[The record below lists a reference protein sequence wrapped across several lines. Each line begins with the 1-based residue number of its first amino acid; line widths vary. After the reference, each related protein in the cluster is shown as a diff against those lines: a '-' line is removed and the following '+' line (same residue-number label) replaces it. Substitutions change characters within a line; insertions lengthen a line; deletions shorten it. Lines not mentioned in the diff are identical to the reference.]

1 MPARFFLHRRPDMTL
16 AAELG
21 KPITL
26 PKSPRDRVRGRAS
39 QLSPSALLPFLL
51 PLTIV
56 LLWQAAASFGWITNR
71 LMPAPIQVVW
81 AFWDKLSSGQLLVDI
96 RASAIRAISGLLVG
110 GPIGFLLGLAN
121 GVSRLSHALT
131 DTTLQMLRTIP
142 NLALIPLVILWFG
155 IGEEAKLFLT
165 ALGVFFP
172 IYLNTLHGVRN
183 VDPQLIEMGRVYGMS
198 GWTLFRKGHLPRCIT
213 LHLCGPALLAG
224 HHVADAHRRRDH
236 GRLIGHRPHG
246 QFGPRIHDDRR
257 GDPGARHLCP
267 ARQARRRD
275 RTDVGAADPLLEPR
289 LSKASEELSHEHLNP
304 HQECLGQG
312 Y

>member
-1 MPARFFLHRRPDMTL
+1 MTL

-26 PKSPRDRVRGRAS
+26 PKAPRAS
-39 QLSPSALLPFLL
+39 APRRSFSFAPASLLPFVL
-51 PLTIV
+51 PLLIV
-56 LLWQAAASFGWITNR
+56 LLWQAASSFGWITNR

-81 AFWDKLSSGQLLVDI
+81 AFWDKLTSGELLTNI
-96 RASAIRAISGLLVG
+96 QASAIRAISGLLVG
-110 GPIGFLLGLAN
+110 GSIGFLLGLAN

-183 VDPQLIEMGRVYGMS
+183 VDPQLIEMGSVYGMN
-198 GWTLFRKGHLPRCIT
+198 GWTLFRKVIFPGALPSIFVGLRFSLGIMWLTLIVAETMAASSGIGHMANSAREFMMTDVVILALVIY
-213 LHLCGPALLAG
+213 ALLG
-224 HHVADAHRRRDH
+224 KLADVIALTLE
-236 GRLIGHRPHG
+236 RLTLSWNPAY
-246 QFGPRIHDDRR
+246 QKA
-257 GDPGARHLCP
+257 AR
-267 ARQARRRD
+267 
-275 RTDVGAADPLLEPR
+275 
-289 LSKASEELSHEHLNP
+289 S
-304 HQECLGQG
+304 
-312 Y
+312 